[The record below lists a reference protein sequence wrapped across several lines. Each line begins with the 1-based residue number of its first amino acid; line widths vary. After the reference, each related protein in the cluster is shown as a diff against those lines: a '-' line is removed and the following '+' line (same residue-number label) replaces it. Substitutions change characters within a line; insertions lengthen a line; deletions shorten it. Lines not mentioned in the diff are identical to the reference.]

1 VIRHN
6 NRAREVVVEWRAG
19 MCQVWRRHLSKLCP
33 WSSLSVRLR
42 PVIALA
48 RTFGAPGA
56 RPDPAPGTFTVPGTH
71 PGGPVKWFVAFLRKV
86 SITWADLSFQISSGS
101 ALRSRAGAFFLTI
114 TPADSL

>member
-48 RTFGAPGA
+48 RPLAHLG
-56 RPDPAPGTFTVPGTH
+56 PDQTPHLGLSLYPAH
-71 PGGPVKWFVAFLRKV
+71 
-86 SITWADLSFQISSGS
+86 
-101 ALRSRAGAFFLTI
+101 
-114 TPADSL
+114 TPAAPSNGL